1 MGEKTTVDLSTT
13 AVRQLAKI
21 AKDLGDRLA
30 EIVTATHVAPPAPPA
45 APCPGMHGEPWLRD
59 SGNGNGELVAFLDDA
74 RALRWVQADQLDAV
88 PAGWRP
94 VLLGEPVKR

>member
-13 AVRQLAKI
+13 TVRQLAKI

-30 EIVTATHVAPPAPPA
+30 EIVSNPMPAPPA
-45 APCPGMHGEPWLRD
+45 EPCPGMHGEPWLRD
-59 SGNGNGELVAFLDDA
+59 GGNGNGDVVAFLDDA
-74 RALRWVQADQLDAV
+74 RALRWVVADQLDAV